1 MNANLSQIVSQITG
15 ILNQII
21 SVAVVLLIFGAVIQI
36 YGIRIPQLPA
46 IDVTK
51 LAWLTGAIWLARGG
65 RIS

>member
-1 MNANLSQIVSQITG
+1 MNANVSQIISQIVS

-21 SVAVVLLIFGAVIQI
+21 NVAVVLLIFGAVIQI

-51 LAWLTGAIWLARGG
+51 LAWLCGAIWLARGG
-65 RIS
+65 KI

>member
-1 MNANLSQIVSQITG
+1 MNAQQVVSQVVS

-21 SVAVVLLIFGAVIQI
+21 NVAVVLLIFGAVIQI

-65 RIS
+65 RIG